1 MLKMVVTN
9 EKSIL
14 EAKSTNVKSKHR
26 KKERDR
32 NRMIEREREREI
44 QTDRHQV

>member
-1 MLKMVVTN
+1 MLKMAVTN

-32 NRMIEREREREI
+32 NRMIERERDTNR
-44 QTDRHQV
+44 QA